1 MTRHNLFQT
10 PLSAMKPITKET
22 LGLMLD
28 TRKILPTEK
37 GLLRFISLKNIL
49 KFSLKTQ
56 NFAYQYRD
64 WRGLAELVGLNAV
77 QQSALNNKLDCRHTE
92 LVLKQ
97 WQELRDPKVP
107 PNLGS
112 LQELL
117 KDLDRWDIYDDVTPL
132 FETDAEKYSVFEE
145 ARPLDSKVVSDKEA
159 ITIGMHF
166 TLLILHF

>member
-1 MTRHNLFQT
+1 
-10 PLSAMKPITKET
+10 
-22 LGLMLD
+22 
-28 TRKILPTEK
+28 
-37 GLLRFISLKNIL
+37 
-49 KFSLKTQ
+49 
-56 NFAYQYRD
+56 
-64 WRGLAELVGLNAV
+64 V

-166 TLLILHF
+166 TELFFAFLIFNIAYFCVCR